1 MANKRVFYA
10 CQAVAFAGY
19 DESTDVAVMGNF
31 AVAKGVQSVGIT
43 TNFNLE
49 QVFELGQI
57 QIYENIEG
65 VPDVEV
71 TIEKVFDGTATLF
84 ALATPVATNASAF
97 SLVSRSKERCS
108 VGLSI
113 YDDSVDGA
121 VDRAGNAALFTQEV
135 VMKGMYVSSLSYN
148 IPVDGPITESISL
161 VGNNKVHGTE
171 LFMAGAPAKFIT
183 GGDVLTASQRAA
195 GGIQRRENVDAGSSI
210 LPTALPGVAADGTF
224 TTGTGAS
231 QKPTAHVQNI
241 SISTDF
247 SREDIL
253 ELGRKGPY
261 YRAPSFPIEVT
272 CDIEMIA
279 IATDQ
284 ILAFEEGKQSSN
296 SAAFVSAYGA
306 GNAPDANGQNGTGA
320 AGISTGDN
328 TPEEAIQIL
337 LEDGT
342 NFDLGAKNRLSSVT
356 YGGGDSGGGNATVTY
371 SYTNFN
377 ELLVS

>member
-19 DESTDVAVMGNF
+19 DESTDTAVMVPHF
-31 AVAKGVQSVGIT
+31 AVAKGVQSIGIT

-71 TIEKVFDGTATLF
+71 TIEKVFDGTPTLF
-84 ALATPVATNASAF
+84 ALATPVATQGSLF
-97 SLVSRSKERCS
+97 SLVSRSKERCT

-121 VDRAGNAALFTQEV
+121 VDRANGNAALFTQEV

-161 VGNNKVHGTE
+161 VGNNKVHGGE
-171 LFMAGAPAKFIT
+171 SFMANAPGKFDV
-183 GGDVLTASQRAA
+183 GGDDLSANQKAA
-195 GGIQRRENVDAGSSI
+195 GGIQRRENVDVGSSI
-210 LPTALPGVAADGTF
+210 LPTALPGVDSDGTF
-224 TTGTGAS
+224 TTGTGDTL
-231 QKPTAHVQNI
+231 KPTAHVQNI

-284 ILAFEEGKQSSN
+284 ILAFEEGKQASN
-296 SAAFVSAYGA
+296 NQTFVNAYGV
-306 GNAPDANGQNGTGA
+306 GDVNLGTGA

-342 NFDLGAKNRLSSVT
+342 SFDLGAKNRLSSVT
-356 YGGGDSGGGNATVTY
+356 YGGGDSAGGNATVTY

-377 ELLVS
+377 ELLIS

>member
-10 CQAVAFAGY
+10 CQAVAFDGY
-19 DESTDVAVMGNF
+19 DEALDAPAGNAF
-31 AVAKGVQSVGIT
+31 SVAKGVQSIGIT

-71 TIEKVFDGTATLF
+71 SIEKIFDGTATLF
-84 ALATPVATNASAF
+84 ALATPGAGGA
-97 SLVSRSKERCS
+97 SLVNRSKIRCC
-108 VGLSI
+108 VGLAI
-113 YDDSVDGA
+113 HDDGIDG
-121 VDRAGNAALFTQEV
+121 VVEDDFTQEV
-135 VMKGMYVSSLSYN
+135 LMKGLYVSSLSYN
-148 IPVDGPITESISL
+148 IPVDGPVTESITL
-161 VGNNKVHGTE
+161 VGNSKVHGAE
-171 LFMAGAPAKFIT
+171 SFMAPAPAAYT
-183 GGDVLTASQRAA
+183 VGGDDLAANQKAA
-195 GGIQRRENVDAGSSI
+195 GGIQRRENVDVNTSV
-210 LPTALPGVAADGTF
+210 LPSALPGVNADGTF
-224 TTGTGAS
+224 IDGNGN
-231 QKPTAHVQNI
+231 PTAHVQNI

-279 IATDQ
+279 IASDQ
-284 ILAFEEGKQSSN
+284 ILAFEEGKQTTN
-296 SAAFVSAYGA
+296 AGEFNAAYGA
-306 GNAPDANGQNGTGA
+306 GVAGT
-320 AGISTGDN
+320 ISTGDN
-328 TPEEAIQIL
+328 TPEETIQIK

-342 NFDLGAKNRLSSVT
+342 SFDLSSKNRLSSVT
-356 YGGGDSGGGNATVTY
+356 YGGGDSSGGNATITY

-377 ELLVS
+377 ELTVS